1 VNTPFVNLNLVS
13 LNKMSDTIVISLDKL
28 TAYGRKV
35 FDVRNTIANL
45 QMLMK
50 LMKETD
56 EEVLQSITSSMQGGN
71 VSFRLGFS
79 SDAWNTIAADLV
91 KQVRLLNAVVQLR
104 ILSMN
109 PLSIYQALLTNRD
122 KSFLSQSSVKGRI
135 YMEGFSETAR
145 AIIYSGDNQDFIGE
159 GFEERDDSI
168 EYTDNDFP
176 DGVIMNLDPNVL
188 FYGFPLRGV
197 YPTMGRLH
205 TLEKAGMVV
214 VNATDP
220 QLDYQKQCTR
230 WGIPIVDVVLPD
242 ELSTLPFFNKDVST
256 LPPMLIVK
264 RHPNLFHD
272 APWASATSNRIRG
285 LQLGVPWAMK
295 MTDGKNPMRP
305 FADDGFVDFFFS
317 NGASEE
323 ETKTFMFLLPTSR
336 SRAGVERSLKGY
348 WENTFG
354 KDTPMV
360 LQLWGNNIYSIQLGD
375 IVQWIQFRAM
385 LRKILSQ

>member
-1 VNTPFVNLNLVS
+1 
-13 LNKMSDTIVISLDKL
+13 MSDTVVISIDKL

-71 VSFRLGFS
+71 VSFRLGFV
-79 SDAWNTIAADLV
+79 SDAWKTISVNLD
-91 KQVRLLNAVVQLR
+91 QDVRLLNAVVQLR
-104 ILSMN
+104 ILTMN
-109 PLSIYQALLTNRD
+109 PLSIYQAVLTNRD
-122 KSFLSQSSVKGRI
+122 KSYLVQSSIKGRI

-145 AIIYSGDNQDFIGE
+145 AVIYSRDNQDFIGE
-159 GFEERDDSI
+159 GFEERDESV
-168 EYTDNDFP
+168 EYTRNDFP
-176 DGVIMNLDPNVL
+176 DGAVINLNPEVL
-188 FYGFPLRGV
+188 FYGFPIRGV
-197 YPTMGRLH
+197 YPTMGRMH
-205 TLEKAGMVV
+205 TLEKAGVLAV
-214 VNATDP
+214 SADP
-220 QLDYQKQCTR
+220 QIDYQKHCTR
-230 WGIPIVDVVLPD
+230 WGIPIVDAVLP
-242 ELSTLPFFNKDVST
+242 EEISSLPFLNMEITDLK
-256 LPPMLIVK
+256 PMLIVK

-295 MTDGKNPMRP
+295 MTDGKTPMRP

-317 NGASEE
+317 NGSSEE
-323 ETKTFMFLLPTSR
+323 ETKNFMFLLPTSR
-336 SRAGVERSLKGY
+336 SRAGVERSLRGY

-385 LRKILSQ
+385 LRKVLSQ

>member
-1 VNTPFVNLNLVS
+1 
-13 LNKMSDTIVISLDKL
+13 
-28 TAYGRKV
+28 
-35 FDVRNTIANL
+35 
-45 QMLMK
+45 
-50 LMKETD
+50 
-56 EEVLQSITSSMQGGN
+56 
-71 VSFRLGFS
+71 
-79 SDAWNTIAADLV
+79 
-91 KQVRLLNAVVQLR
+91 
-104 ILSMN
+104 
-109 PLSIYQALLTNRD
+109 
-122 KSFLSQSSVKGRI
+122 
-135 YMEGFSETAR
+135 
-145 AIIYSGDNQDFIGE
+145 
-159 GFEERDDSI
+159 
-168 EYTDNDFP
+168 
-176 DGVIMNLDPNVL
+176 
-188 FYGFPLRGV
+188 
-197 YPTMGRLH
+197 MGRLH

-214 VNATDP
+214 VSATDP

-256 LPPMLIVK
+256 LSPMLIVK

-295 MTDGKNPMRP
+295 MTDGKTPSRP

-336 SRAGVERSLKGY
+336 SRAGVERSLRGY

-385 LRKILSQ
+385 LRKVLSQ